1 MDCFLSLN
9 LCHLQT
15 LSCSPFKDVQ
25 LNKGSLQLRVNQLAR
40 ELHAMEEASNSFR
53 ILEERRNLNGSTH
66 EPAAKKPAAKKLAA
80 SRKSSNGGT
89 QTGLMAF
96 FGPGNPA
103 SRPEVIA
110 IDDDDDVDA
119 KVDSKVEAKAKRS
132 VMYSDVEVVPPPQ
145 AKRKDDGNAEEDDVS
160 PSPEKKRRVS

>member
-1 MDCFLSLN
+1 LNGLLSFLLTFVT
-9 LCHLQT
+9 LQT

-66 EPAAKKPAAKKLAA
+66 EPVAKKPAA

-103 SRPEVIA
+103 SRPEVIN

-119 KVDSKVEAKAKRS
+119 KADSKVEAKAKRS
-132 VMYSDVEVVPPPQ
+132 VMYSDVEVVPPLQ
-145 AKRKDDGNAEEDDVS
+145 AKRKDDGNAEEGDVS
-160 PSPEKKRRVS
+160 PSPEKKHRVS